1 MRQHDYLIA
10 KELKERL
17 SEIVGIVDIKVFGSR
32 ARGDADEYSD
42 MDVFIEVEYLDK
54 RLEEEIYHIAW
65 EIGLKHSIFISPL
78 ISTHY
83 EIEYSPL
90 RVSPIVKNIKK
101 EGIRV

>member
-17 SEIVGIVDIKVFGSR
+17 SEIVGIVDFKVFGSR

-42 MDVFIEVEYLDK
+42 MDVFIEVDYLDK
-54 RLEEEIYHIAW
+54 RLEEAIYHIAW

-78 ISTHY
+78 ISTRY
-83 EIEYSPL
+83 EIEHSPL

-101 EGIRV
+101 KG